1 MRRVLGVVL
10 TGLGAFLL
18 VLALLFR
25 FYLPGQVIKFPLNE
39 YTVSDLTGTN
49 VTYFSDGSLTEVTGA
64 TVRAASTVQGD
75 VAAGSSSTAVWV
87 DTTGVFDITSGPS
100 PGTPIAYSNERI
112 AFNRR
117 TGLVVNCCGAAI
129 DNKPVKMS
137 GQEFVWP
144 IGTQKKNYQIFDTT
158 LLKPETVKF
167 TGTSTVDG
175 MNVDVFVESVANQ
188 QFKTV
193 SLPGSLVGIKDQST
207 VTLPEDL
214 TATNTYYVDPG
225 SGSPLKVVE
234 NQTEFLRNPTTGATA
249 LTLLHGTLTTTPKSI
264 AAAVSTAKS
273 SDNEITWVQNIGPLI
288 GGLLG
293 LLLLVL
299 GILLIVGQYDDDY
312 YEYEDEDAEVPA
324 GA

>member
-49 VTYFSDGSLTEVTGA
+49 VSYFSEQTLTEVTGA

-75 VAAGSSSTAVWV
+75 VAAGSSSTAVWNDV
-87 DTTGVFDITSGPS
+87 TGVFDITSGPS
-100 PGTPIAYSNERI
+100 PGTPIGYSSERI

-117 TGLVVNCCGAAI
+117 SGLVENCCGAAI
-129 DNKPVKMS
+129 GTKSVKMS

-144 IGTQKKNYQIFDTT
+144 IGTQKKNYQVFDTT
-158 LLKPETVKF
+158 LLKPETAKF

-175 MNVDVFVESVANQ
+175 MNVDVFVEHVVNQKFATASV
-188 QFKTV
+188 
-193 SLPGSLVGIKDQST
+193 PGSLVGMKGQST

-214 TATNTYYVDPG
+214 TATNTYYVDPE
-225 SGSPLKVVE
+225 SGSPLKMVE
-234 NQTEFLRNPTTGATA
+234 DQTEFLANPSTGASA

-264 AAAVSTAKS
+264 ASAANTARS
-273 SDNEITWVQNIGPLI
+273 DDNEITWVQDIGPLI
-288 GGLLG
+288 AGLLG

-299 GILLIVGQYDDDY
+299 GVLLVLARYEEY